1 MAESAVPEMTAR
13 RWAGRLLA
21 SIAAYR
27 MRTITY
33 SSWSI
38 YFTKRFNTLFFI
50 NSLLVEDSYCGLLQ
64 QGHVIQLK

>member
-33 SSWSI
+33 SSMVH
-38 YFTKRFNTLFFI
+38 LFYEA
-50 NSLLVEDSYCGLLQ
+50 L
-64 QGHVIQLK
+64 